1 MDKAVVEK
9 FLEQYPKLENFIGAG
24 TISLKLAREILEID
38 RWLMYD
44 IFKELVTAQAVT
56 SYNGVAW
63 RATSELQQYL
73 KERRSDENHSN

>member
-1 MDKAVVEK
+1 MDSTVVEK
-9 FLEQYPKLENFIGAG
+9 LLKQYPKLENFIGAG

-44 IFKELVTAQAVT
+44 VFKELVNARAVV

-63 RATSELQQYL
+63 RATPELQQFL
-73 KERRSDENHSN
+73 KERREHENSSN